1 MANEKVVPPILLNDV
16 SYKFGKSRIQIWKV
30 ICGTPKMNKELLLL
44 QSLTGNKK
52 SEKVVFT
59 LTVTDLHKDTGL
71 QALTAKLDNT

>member
-16 SYKFGKSRIQIWKV
+16 SYKFWKSRIQIWKV
-30 ICGTPKMNKELLLL
+30 ICGTPKMKEELLLL

-71 QALTAKLDNT
+71 QALTTKLDNT

>member
-1 MANEKVVPPILLNDV
+1 MANKKVVPPILLNV
-16 SYKFGKSRIQIWKV
+16 SYKFWKSHIQMWEV

-52 SEKVVFT
+52 SEKAVLT

-71 QALTAKLDNT
+71 QALIAKLDIA

>member
-1 MANEKVVPPILLNDV
+1 MANKKVVPPILLNDV
-16 SYKFGKSRIQIWKV
+16 SYKFWKSRIQIWKV

-59 LTVTDLHKDTGL
+59 LTVTDLHKDTGF